1 MAVAI
6 SAGAAWATSPDLAIV
21 VGRRTAAQRSASS
34 GEAPRRTTGGYAG
47 PELFDSPDQAHRDAL
62 RDQISATSPAL
73 VGGGTSTRRR
83 DGVRSSPLDRPVCD
97 ADTLGN
103 VHSDIDEPVV
113 TEVLQ
118 FEDRPLGSAGSRRAI
133 ERWSDGTETVAVI
146 CYSDEVLFTAA
157 ATARQD
163 TLGSWRTCQEATGD
177 QDLKDDRCSS
187 SIHHHSHIRR
197 LCEMV
202 R

>member
-1 MAVAI
+1 M
-6 SAGAAWATSPDLAIV
+6 
-21 VGRRTAAQRSASS
+21 
-34 GEAPRRTTGGYAG
+34 
-47 PELFDSPDQAHRDAL
+47 
-62 RDQISATSPAL
+62 
-73 VGGGTSTRRR
+73 
-83 DGVRSSPLDRPVCD
+83 
-97 ADTLGN
+97 
-103 VHSDIDEPVV
+103 HSDIDEPVV

-157 ATARQD
+157 ATARQ
-163 TLGSWRTCQEATGD
+163 THSSGSWRDCQEATGD
-177 QDLKDDRCSS
+177 QDLKDCSRCSS